1 MFDNNTHKTLTKK
14 QAYQYLDI
22 GREQFNA
29 ELKKGNISFLPC
41 GKRIKFTIE
50 ALEKWRSNTINHID
64 YTSEEIYTTPTSR
77 SSHKPEKEYSL
88 ERLHQERQRQKLSN
102 IVSKGLQTCKRKAIT
117 NKLGSC
123 QA

>member
-1 MFDNNTHKTLTKK
+1 MFDKDIHKTLTKK

-29 ELKKGNISFLPC
+29 EIKKGNISFLPC

-64 YTSEEIYTTPTSR
+64 YTSEAKPTMRISR
-77 SSHKPEKEYSL
+77 ISRPVGSVCSFEELREK
-88 ERLHQERQRQKLSN
+88 HFPK
-102 IVSKGLQTCKRKAIT
+102 KRTSFA
-117 NKLGSC
+117 
-123 QA
+123 